1 MKKIGLVV
9 KDIAENRIKS
19 RLKEAGSFFVVKY
32 SGLSSPDLTLL
43 RESLN
48 RCKANFFVVKN
59 SVARRAL
66 KESGF
71 EAIVKI
77 IEEPCGFVFVG
88 GEPVDVSKVLCTF
101 SKDHERLKLE
111 GGFLEDKVLEK
122 KDIEA
127 LSKLPAKEVL
137 LTQVVR
143 VLNSPLS
150 GSVNVLSQ
158 TLKKFV
164 YCLEQI
170 KNKKTKTDI

>member
-9 KDIAENRIKS
+9 KDIAENRIKL
-19 RLKEAGSFFVVKY
+19 RLKETNSFFVVKY

-43 RESLN
+43 RDSLN

-66 KESGF
+66 QESGF
-71 EAIVKI
+71 EAVVKI
-77 IEEPCGFVFVG
+77 IEEPCGFVFIE
-88 GEPVDVSKVLCTF
+88 GEAVDVSKILCTF
-101 SKDHERLKLE
+101 SKDHEKLKLE
-111 GGFLEDKVLEK
+111 GGFLKDKILEK
-122 KDIEA
+122 KDIEILA
-127 LSKLPAKEVL
+127 KLPAKEVL

-143 VLNSPLS
+143 ALHSPLS
-150 GSVNVLSQ
+150 GSVNVLSR
-158 TLKKFV
+158 TLKKLV